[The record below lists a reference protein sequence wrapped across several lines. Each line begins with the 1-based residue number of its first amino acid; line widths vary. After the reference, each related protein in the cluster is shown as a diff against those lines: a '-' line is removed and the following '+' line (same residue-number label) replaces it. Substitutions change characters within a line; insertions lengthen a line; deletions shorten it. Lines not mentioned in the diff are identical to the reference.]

1 MKNLRK
7 NILINAASSS
17 VFILMF
23 FLASSLKGQ
32 HLKEGFNMLET
43 GQFIKAREFF
53 ARTLE
58 KDSLN
63 PTALICYGRAAG
75 LSGDIEEAQK
85 VFNKLLVMTPESEEV
100 LLNLAESYLWDNDG
114 KSAINLYDGILE
126 KSPQNFAALLGY
138 ANSQSMLAEYATA
151 NEFIK
156 KALAVQP
163 DNQQAKIS
171 RKFIRLGYANKLAS
185 QDSEYEQAL
194 ALVNANLQDD
204 QDDQHSLMLKATIYL
219 LKEEYGQAENIY
231 TMKILDILDR
241 YIGRSVTAHLLKKNK
256 EALRIVRE
264 GLEQIASTGDSVM
277 IFKIRQ
283 QYVSALLWNDKL
295 RVADQYLDQL
305 IEEYPRQSDLLSTKA
320 MLLIYMS
327 DYKNGADVYQKFL
340 QNNPASFNGN
350 LGLADANHAL
360 GMDHL
365 AYDGAFR
372 TLSYF
377 PGQKDVIGFL
387 DRLNFSHAP
396 EVKAEVV
403 LSKTSDS
410 STRVKKIA
418 SSSTSLSPRLNV
430 SAGYYSE
437 AFADEA
443 GESID
448 VNAGI
453 ISLEYQIN
461 RRIKANAQLE
471 SAKANGAVFKEN
483 FSNYLVQAHV
493 KVNKNHQLVLGHQK
507 ELQNF
512 NKSLLTQN
520 VSMNHFIV
528 KNISF
533 WKLYNIGWYSEAYF
547 TKLSDGNSR
556 NLLFTS
562 IYKNLT
568 KNPII
573 KTGLNFSTMSFTQT
587 KPLEYYSP
595 KSFYNY
601 EWFAGLNVDQ
611 SKSFPVSILAD
622 FAIGYQISDQQNIT
636 AWRTK
641 VEVKK
646 RINRLIIDAHLQHN
660 SLSAVSNNGFSFT
673 EMGFSITYKLTD
685 KPLFYNKIKS
695 KNN

>member
-1 MKNLRK
+1 MKNTLK
-7 NILINAASSS
+7 NTLIKAASST
-17 VFILMF
+17 FFLLTF

-32 HLKEGFNMLET
+32 QMTEGFNMLET
-43 GQFIKAREFF
+43 GQFTEARGFF
-53 ARTLE
+53 ASILD

-75 LSGDIEEAQK
+75 LSGDIKEAQK
-85 VFNKLLVMTPESEEV
+85 IFNQLLVMTPGREEV
-100 LLNLAESYLWDNDG
+100 LLNLAESHLWNNDG
-114 KSAINLYDGILE
+114 KSATKLYDGILE
-126 KSPQNFAALLGY
+126 KNPQSFAALLGY
-138 ANSQSMLAEYATA
+138 ANSQSMLAKYATA
-151 NEFIK
+151 NEYIK

-163 DNQQAKIS
+163 DNQQAKVS

-185 QDSEYEQAL
+185 QDGEYAQAL
-194 ALVNANLQDD
+194 DLVNANLKDD
-204 QDDQHSLMLKATIYL
+204 QTDQHSLMLKATIFL
-219 LKEEYGQAENIY
+219 LKEAYAKAEKIYTENIVD
-231 TMKILDILDR
+231 LLDR
-241 YIGRSVTAHLLKKNK
+241 YVGRSTTAHLLKKDQ

-264 GLEQIASTGDSVM
+264 GIEKITGTKDSVKT
-277 IFKIRQ
+277 FKIKQ
-283 QYVSALLWNDKL
+283 QYVAALLWNDKL
-295 RVADQYLDQL
+295 RAADQYLDQL
-305 IEEYPRQSDLLSTKA
+305 IEEYPLQTDLLSTKA

-340 QNNPASFNGN
+340 QDNPSSFNGN

-360 GMDHL
+360 GMDNL

-396 EVKAEVV
+396 EVKAEVI
-403 LSKTSDS
+403 LSKTSDN
-410 STRVKKIA
+410 STRVKKMA
-418 SSSTSLSPRLNV
+418 SSSASLSPRLNV
-430 SAGYYSE
+430 SAGYYNE
-437 AFADEA
+437 VFADEA

-448 VNAGI
+448 VNAGVV
-453 ISLEYQIN
+453 SLEYQIN
-461 RRIKANAQLE
+461 NRLRVNTQLE
-471 SAKANGAVFKEN
+471 SAKSNSTDFNQN
-483 FSNYLVQAHV
+483 FANYLLQAYV

-512 NKSLLTQN
+512 NKNLLTQN

-547 TKLSDGNSR
+547 TKMSDGNSR

-568 KNPII
+568 KKPTI

-595 KSFYNY
+595 KSFYNF

-611 SKSFPVSILAD
+611 SKNFPVSILAD
-622 FAIGYQISDQQNIT
+622 FAIGYQLSDSQNIT

-641 VEVKK
+641 VSVKK
-646 RINRLIIDAHLQHN
+646 RIKRLIMDAHVQHN

-673 EMGFSITYKLTD
+673 QAGFSITYKLTD

-695 KNN
+695 RN

>member
-1 MKNLRK
+1 MKNTFK
-7 NILINAASSS
+7 NTLINAASSTL
-17 VFILMF
+17 FILTF
-23 FLASSLKGQ
+23 FLASSLNAQ
-32 HLKEGFNMLET
+32 QMTEGFNMLET
-43 GQFIKAREFF
+43 GQFIEAREFF
-53 ARTLE
+53 TSILE

-75 LSGDIEEAQK
+75 LSGDIIEAQK
-85 VFNKLLVMTPESEEV
+85 VFNQLLVMTPGSEEV
-100 LLNLAESYLWDNDG
+100 LLNLAESHLWNNDG
-114 KSAINLYDGILE
+114 RSATTLYDGILE
-126 KSPQNFAALLGY
+126 KNPQSFAALLGY
-138 ANSQSMLAEYATA
+138 ANSQSMLAEYAIA

-163 DNQQAKIS
+163 DNQQAKVS
-171 RKFIRLGYANKLAS
+171 RKFIRLGYANKLSS

-194 ALVNANLQDD
+194 VLVNANIKDD
-204 QDDQHSLMLKATIYL
+204 QVDQHSLMLKATIYL
-219 LKEEYGQAENIY
+219 LNEEYGKAEKIYKENIVDL
-231 TMKILDILDR
+231 LDSH
-241 YIGRSVTAHLLKKNK
+241 IGQSTAAHLLKNDQ

-264 GLEQIASTGDSVM
+264 GIEKITRTKDSVK
-277 IFKIRQ
+277 IFKIKQ

-295 RVADQYLDQL
+295 RAADQYLDQL
-305 IEEYPRQSDLLSTKA
+305 IEEYPRQADLLSTKA

-340 QNNPASFNGN
+340 KDNPSSFNGN

-360 GMDHL
+360 GMDNL

-387 DRLNFSHAP
+387 DRLNFSHVP

-403 LSKTSDS
+403 LSKTSDN

-418 SSSTSLSPRLNV
+418 SSSASLSPRLNV
-430 SAGYYSE
+430 SAGYYNE
-437 AFADEA
+437 VFADEA

-453 ISLEYQIN
+453 LSLDYQLNKRFRIN
-461 RRIKANAQLE
+461 TQLE
-471 SAKANGAVFKEN
+471 SAKASSSAFNQN
-483 FSNYLVQAHV
+483 FTNYLIQAYV

-512 NKSLLTQN
+512 NKNLLSQN

-568 KNPII
+568 KKPTI

-587 KPLEYYSP
+587 KALEYYSP
-595 KSFYNY
+595 KSFYNF
-601 EWFAGLNVDQ
+601 EWFAGLNIDQ
-611 SKSFPVSILAD
+611 SKTFPVSILAD
-622 FAIGYQISDQQNIT
+622 FAIGYQISDSQNIT

-641 VEVKK
+641 ISVKK
-646 RINRLIIDAHLQHN
+646 RVKRLIMDAHVQHN

-673 EMGFSITYKLTD
+673 QVGFSITYKLTD

-695 KNN
+695 RN

>member
-1 MKNLRK
+1 MKNTLK
-7 NILINAASSS
+7 NTLINVASSTL
-17 VFILMF
+17 FLLIF

-32 HLKEGFNMLET
+32 HMQEGFNMLET
-43 GQFIKAREFF
+43 GQFVEAREFF
-53 ARTLE
+53 ASILE

-75 LSGDIEEAQK
+75 LSGDIKEAQQ
-85 VFNKLLVMTPESEEV
+85 VFNQLLVMTPGREEV
-100 LLNLAESYLWDNDG
+100 LLNLAESHLWNNDG
-114 KSAINLYDGILE
+114 KSAIKIYDDILE
-126 KSPQNFAALLGY
+126 KNPQSFAALLGY

-171 RKFIRLGYANKLAS
+171 RKFIRLGYANELAS
-185 QDSEYEQAL
+185 QQSEYEQAL
-194 ALVNANLQDD
+194 ELVNANLKDD
-204 QDDQHSLMLKATIYL
+204 QTDQHSLMLKATIFL
-219 LKEEYGQAENIY
+219 LKEAYAKAEKIYSENI
-231 TMKILDILDR
+231 LDLLDR
-241 YIGRSVTAHLLKKNK
+241 YVGRSTTAHLLNK
-256 EALRIVRE
+256 DQEALRIVKE
-264 GLEQIASTGDSVM
+264 GVRQITLTGDSVKT
-277 IFKIRQ
+277 FKIKQ
-283 QYVSALLWNDKL
+283 QYVAALLWNDKL
-295 RVADQYLDQL
+295 RAADQYLDQL
-305 IEEYPRQSDLLSTKA
+305 IEEYPHQTDLLSTKA

-327 DYKNGADVYQKFL
+327 DYKNGADVYQQFL
-340 QNNPASFNGN
+340 QDNPSSFNGN

-360 GMDHL
+360 GMDNL
-365 AYDGAFR
+365 AYDGAFT

-377 PGQKDVIGFL
+377 PGQKDVIGFI

-396 EVKAEVV
+396 EVKAEVI
-403 LSKTSDS
+403 LSMTSDN

-418 SSSTSLSPRLNV
+418 SSSASLSPRLNV
-430 SAGYYSE
+430 SAGYYNE
-437 AFADEA
+437 VFADEA

-448 VNAGI
+448 VNAGV
-453 ISLEYQIN
+453 ISLDYQIN
-461 RRIKANAQLE
+461 NRLRVNGQLE
-471 SAKANGAVFKEN
+471 SAKANSTDFNQN
-483 FSNYLVQAHV
+483 FMNYLIQTHV

-512 NKSLLTQN
+512 NKNLLSQN
-520 VSMNHFIV
+520 VSMNHLIV

-568 KNPII
+568 KKPTI

-595 KSFYNY
+595 KSFYNF

-611 SKSFPVSILAD
+611 SKTFPVSILAD
-622 FAIGYQISDQQNIT
+622 FAIGYQLSDSQNIT

-641 VEVKK
+641 ISVKK
-646 RINRLIIDAHLQHN
+646 RIKRLIMDAHVQHN

-673 EMGFSITYKLTD
+673 QAGFSITYKLTD